1 MSLHAYTLH
10 TGTDRAPPLLL
21 LREGFSWSAFA
32 LAPLWL
38 LRHGLWIATLAYVVL
53 AAAAIALVPGLPAFL
68 VVTSLNLLAGYEGRD
83 LRRLRLARQGR
94 PERAVVLAPDE
105 DTALWRA
112 LGQSDTARAAAL
124 RDVQGGWA

>member
-1 MSLHAYTLH
+1 
-10 TGTDRAPPLLL
+10 
-21 LREGFSWSAFA
+21 
-32 LAPLWL
+32 
-38 LRHGLWIATLAYVVL
+38 VVL

-68 VVTSLNLLAGYEGRD
+68 IVTGLNLLAGYEGRD
-83 LRRLRLARQGR
+83 LMRLRLARQGR